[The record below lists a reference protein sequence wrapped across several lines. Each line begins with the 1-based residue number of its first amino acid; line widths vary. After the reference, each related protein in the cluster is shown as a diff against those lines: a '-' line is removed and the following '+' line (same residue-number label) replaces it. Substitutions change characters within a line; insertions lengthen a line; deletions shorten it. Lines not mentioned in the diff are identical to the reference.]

1 MQASLTVAISDD
13 FLRCFAE
20 IPQAKQK
27 SVMNFLTKFR
37 QNPASGGI
45 NYEKINEASDANMRS
60 VRIDQDYRGI
70 VLKPDTGNVYCLLW
84 VAKHDDAYV
93 WARRHKAAI
102 HPDSGNLQVF
112 QSQYETVAVYAD
124 IPASPH
130 ALFSALKDR
139 ELARLGVPSEAIP
152 HVRAVASDA
161 SLEALHELLPVDA
174 FEYLS
179 LYHAGEPY
187 EALVA
192 DRELPA
198 KVDVT
203 DFASALELASSK
215 RKFVVITEDS
225 DLQALLSAPL
235 SMWRVFLHPSQ
246 RKLVERNW
254 NGPVRVLGGAGTGKT
269 VAAMHRA
276 VWLARNR
283 YAGAEGKPVLFVTFT
298 KTLVEDIRMQLAAI
312 ASPAELALIDV
323 VNIDQWAS
331 GILKRF
337 GYRLHVMFDDNEGRD
352 AWAAAYTRKP
362 DGIELSNKF
371 YRTEFERVVMAQA
384 CETLDDYVKASRVG
398 RGVPLTRA
406 QRQLIWPVF
415 AEYRG
420 QLAAKRAREPED
432 AYRDALALLKK
443 NGANLGVCSV
453 IVDETQ
459 DLSAAALTLLR
470 AAVPAGE
477 NDMFLVGDGHQ
488 RIYRHRV
495 TLSRVG
501 IDVRGRGRNLAIN
514 YRTTDEIRRWATAK
528 LEDCAI
534 DDLDGRPD
542 NLKGYR
548 SLTHGPAPEDRLLQS
563 RDEERPIL
571 LDTIRRIEEGGVPEN
586 GICLVVRTNAEVDE
600 YAAWLSTQGR
610 VVRRLSRDTSDDQHA
625 AGLRVATMHR
635 VKGLEFDAVLIAGYR
650 GSEALAKAFADEDDA
665 GDYVDIL
672 TTERSL
678 LHVAATR
685 AKRFLALCQLAQM

>member
-1 MQASLTVAISDD
+1 MQTSLTVAISDD
-13 FLRCFAE
+13 FLRCFAD

-45 NYEKINEASDANMRS
+45 NYEKINDASDANMRS
-60 VRIDQDYRGI
+60 VRVDQDYRGI
-70 VLKPDTGNVYCLLW
+70 VLKPDKGNVYCLLW
-84 VAKHDDAYV
+84 VAKHDDAYS

-102 HPDSGNLQVF
+102 NPEAGNLQVF
-112 QSQYETVAVYAD
+112 QSQHEVLAAPIVAAAAHD
-124 IPASPH
+124 G
-130 ALFSALKDR
+130 LFSALKDR
-139 ELARLGVPSEAIP
+139 ELARLGVPEESLP
-152 HVRAVASDA
+152 RVRAVATDA
-161 SLEALHELLPVDA
+161 SLEALQEFLPVDA

-179 LYHAGEPY
+179 LYHAGELY
-187 EALVA
+187 ETLVA
-192 DRELPA
+192 DREMPA
-198 KVDVT
+198 KVDT
-203 DFASALELASSK
+203 ADFASALELASSK

-246 RKLVERNW
+246 RKLVERDW
-254 NGPVRVLGGAGTGKT
+254 KGPVRVLGGAGTGKT

-283 YAGAEGKPVLFVTFT
+283 YAGADGKPVLFATFT
-298 KTLVEDIRMQLAAI
+298 KTLAEDIRTQLSAI
-312 ASPAELALIDV
+312 ASPVEQALIDV

-337 GYRLHVMFDDNEGRD
+337 GYRLHVMFNEGERRD
-352 AWAAAYTRKP
+352 AWNAAYTRKP
-362 DGIELSNKF
+362 DGVELTNAF

-384 CETLDDYVKASRVG
+384 CETLDDYIKASRVG
-398 RGVPLTRA
+398 RGVPLTRT
-406 QRQLIWPVF
+406 QRRLIWPVF

-443 NGANLGVCSV
+443 NGTNLGVRSIV
-453 IVDETQ
+453 VDETQ

-501 IDVRGRGRNLAIN
+501 IDVRGRGRRLSIN
-514 YRTTDEIRRWATAK
+514 YRTTDEIRKWATAK
-528 LEDCAI
+528 LENCDI
-534 DDLDGRPD
+534 DDLDGGSD
-542 NLKGYR
+542 SLKGYR
-548 SLTHGPAPEDRLLQS
+548 SLTHGPAPEDIVLAS
-563 RDEERPIL
+563 RDEEQPRL
-571 LDTIRRIEEGGVPEN
+571 LNAIARLEQEGVPES
-586 GICLVVRTNAEVDE
+586 GICVVVRTNAEADE
-600 YAAWLSTQGR
+600 YTAWLSREGR
-610 VVRRLSRDTSDDQHA
+610 VVRRLSRETPDDQRE
-625 AGLRVATMHR
+625 AGIRVATMHR

-650 GSEALAKAFADEDDA
+650 GAETLAKSFADEDDA
-665 GDYVDIL
+665 GDYVDVL

-685 AKRFLALCQLAQM
+685 AKRFLMVSQLG

>member
-1 MQASLTVAISDD
+1 MQTSLTVAISDD
-13 FLRCFAE
+13 FLRCFAD

-45 NYEKINEASDANMRS
+45 NYEKINDASDANMRS
-60 VRIDQDYRGI
+60 VRVDQDYRGI
-70 VLKPDTGNVYCLLW
+70 VLKPDKGNVYCLLW
-84 VAKHDDAYV
+84 VAKHDDAYS
-93 WARRHKAAI
+93 WARRHKAVINPEA
-102 HPDSGNLQVF
+102 GNLQVF
-112 QSQYETVAVYAD
+112 QSQHEALAAPIVAAAARD
-124 IPASPH
+124 G
-130 ALFSALKDR
+130 LFAALKDR
-139 ELARLGVPSEAIP
+139 ELARLGVPEEAIP
-152 HVRAVASDA
+152 SVRAVATDA
-161 SLEALHELLPVDA
+161 SLEALQEFLPVDA

-179 LYHAGEPY
+179 LYHAGELY
-187 EALVA
+187 ETLIA

-198 KVDVT
+198 KVDTT

-225 DLQALLSAPL
+225 DLQSLLSAPL

-246 RKLVERNW
+246 RKLVERDW

-283 YAGAEGKPVLFVTFT
+283 YAGADGKPILFATFT
-298 KTLVEDIRMQLAAI
+298 KTLAADIRTQLAAI
-312 ASPAELALIDV
+312 ASPAEQALIDV

-337 GYRLHVMFDDNEGRD
+337 GYRLHVMFDEGERRD
-352 AWAAAYTRKP
+352 AWEAAYTRKP
-362 DGIELSNKF
+362 DGVELANSF
-371 YRTEFERVVMAQA
+371 YRTEFERVVVAQA
-384 CETLDDYVKASRVG
+384 CETLDDYIKASRVG

-443 NGANLGVCSV
+443 NGANLGIRSIV
-453 IVDETQ
+453 VDETQ

-470 AAVPAGE
+470 AAVPVGE

-495 TLSRVG
+495 TLSRLG
-501 IDVRGRGRNLAIN
+501 IDVRGRGRRLSIN
-514 YRTTDEIRRWATAK
+514 YRTTDEIRKWATAK
-528 LEDCAI
+528 LENCDI
-534 DDLDGRPD
+534 DDLDGRGD

-548 SLTHGPAPEDRLLQS
+548 SLTHGPAPEDIVVAS
-563 RDEERPIL
+563 RDEEHSL
-571 LDTIRRIEEGGVPEN
+571 LLNAIARLEQEGVPES
-586 GICLVVRTNAEVDE
+586 GICVVVRTNAQADE
-600 YAAWLSTQGR
+600 YTSWLSREGR
-610 VVRRLSRDTSDDQHA
+610 AVRRLSRDTPDDQRE
-625 AGLRVATMHR
+625 AGIRVATMHR
-635 VKGLEFDAVLIAGYR
+635 VKGLEFDAVIIAGYR
-650 GSEALAKAFADEDDA
+650 GAEALAKSFSDEEDA
-665 GDYVDIL
+665 GDYVDVL

-685 AKRFLALCQLAQM
+685 AKRFLMVCQVG